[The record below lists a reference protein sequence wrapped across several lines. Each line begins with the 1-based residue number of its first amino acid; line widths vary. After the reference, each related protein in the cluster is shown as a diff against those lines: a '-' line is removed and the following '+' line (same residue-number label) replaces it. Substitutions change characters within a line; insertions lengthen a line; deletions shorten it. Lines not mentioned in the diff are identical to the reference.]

1 MKSIFLVGQNNRGRG
16 GKTKPPRPTKIN
28 LPKMGRS
35 VTREKG
41 EGGAFKINVKFH
53 FCPHFKTF
61 ECVML
66 IFTFHSL
73 LPFCSPSLLPND
85 MRGKWTPLPSPSFS
99 FTPPLSNVPIFQ
111 PSYQP
116 WCNSA
121 Y

>member
-1 MKSIFLVGQNNRGRG
+1 LEGEEGEVKSIFSVGQNNQGRG

-53 FCPHFKTF
+53 FCPHYKTF

-66 IFTFHSL
+66 IFNFH
-73 LPFCSPSLLPND
+73 SLLPND

-116 WCNSA
+116 WYNSA